1 MNIEKFTAK
10 KSMPMKH
17 FPMIKSKFQLIFF
30 SKVIKKIVGFFL
42 DVVNYCTNWIQRSN
56 ISHSKNSR
64 EKFLRT
70 TKFENND
77 ELQTFISQLYVFLL
91 DEMHRSLNKSVHI
104 EEPEAIPPLRNTDA
118 QLRTFALEAECN
130 GDYLLA
136 ANYYKQVE
144 IFKFYFI
151 FSIKF
156 L

>member
-1 MNIEKFTAK
+1 MYELNSTGKYFAFKEQL
-10 KSMPMKH
+10 KH
-17 FPMIKSKFQLIFF
+17 S
-30 SKVIKKIVGFFL
+30 VIKIV
-42 DVVNYCTNWIQRSN
+42 
-56 ISHSKNSR
+56 R

-136 ANYYKQVE
+136 ADYYKQVE